1 MNIAITGRKVNLR
14 DTFKERVQK
23 KLTKFEKFFEDEA
36 QAFVTVTHEGDR
48 FTVELTIRNKGM
60 IYRAEDTSRNMQ
72 GSLETAADALM
83 RQINKNKMRLEKR
96 LRVGAFAS
104 SETEPADMPEYEIVK
119 VKQFTVKP
127 MNVEEAILEMNLQ
140 DHTFFAFLNEQSN
153 SMNVVYK
160 RKDGGY
166 GVLEPEVG

>member
-1 MNIAITGRKVNLR
+1 MNISITGRKVTLR

-23 KLTKFEKFFEDEA
+23 KMAKFEKLFEDEA

-72 GSLETAADALM
+72 GSLETTTDALM
-83 RQINKNKMRLEKR
+83 RQINKNKMRLGKR
-96 LRVGAFAS
+96 LRAGAFAP
-104 SETEPADMPEYEIVK
+104 SETEEMPEYEIVK
-119 VKQFTVKP
+119 VKHFTVKP
-127 MNVEEAILEMNLQ
+127 MNVEEAILQMNLQ

-166 GVLEPEVG
+166 GVLEPEIG

>member
-60 IYRAEDTSRNMQ
+60 IYRAEDTSRDMQ
-72 GSLETAADALM
+72 GSLETATDALM

-96 LRVGAFAS
+96 LRAGAFDPA
-104 SETEPADMPEYEIVK
+104 ETESADMPDYEIVR
-119 VKQFTVKP
+119 VKRFTVKP
-127 MNVEEAILEMNLQ
+127 MNVEEAILQMNLQ

-166 GVLEPEVG
+166 GVLEPEIG